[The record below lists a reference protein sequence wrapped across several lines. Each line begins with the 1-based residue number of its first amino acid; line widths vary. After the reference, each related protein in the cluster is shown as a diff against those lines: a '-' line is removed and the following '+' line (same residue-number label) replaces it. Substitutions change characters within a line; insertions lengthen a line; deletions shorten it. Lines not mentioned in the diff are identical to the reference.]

1 VRLDHQ
7 ISITKHDISDLQPS
21 PRNARTHSDRQIAE
35 IASSISNFGFVNPVL
50 VDEKGQ
56 IIAGHG
62 RYAAAKRLGLT
73 EVPAIVLDHLSATQ
87 KKALMLAD
95 NKIALNAGWDETL
108 LAAALEEIL
117 IEDIDFD
124 VTSMGFATAEID
136 LFLDP
141 DRKAPDPADD
151 FEEAV
156 PGAPVVTRPGDIWVL
171 GKHRIICGDALDPRS
186 YSRLLGDGKA
196 QMAITD
202 PPFNVKIDGHVSG
215 LGKRHHREFAMASGE
230 MTPAAFTDF
239 LATTFARIRLH
250 SAKGG
255 IAMVFMDWRHLPEIL
270 DAGRK
275 SFSALV
281 NLCVWKKSNAGMGS
295 LYRSQHELCLIF
307 KAVPGS
313 HVNNVELG
321 RHGRYRTNVWEY
333 AGANAFGRSRDQ
345 DLEDHP
351 TVKPVAMIADAIK
364 DCSTRGGL
372 VLDPFG
378 GSGTTLLAAER
389 SGRRGRLIELEPGYV
404 DVTLRRWCKLVKG
417 GVPLLEATGET
428 FAVIEAKRLEEV
440 DPTPNLDQ
448 AQRRPPR
455 GGR

>member
-156 PGAPVVTRPGDIWVL
+156 PGAPVVTRPGDIWV
-171 GKHRIICGDALDPRS
+171 RRS
-186 YSRLLGDGKA
+186 
-196 QMAITD
+196 M
-202 PPFNVKIDGHVSG
+202 
-215 LGKRHHREFAMASGE
+215 
-230 MTPAAFTDF
+230 
-239 LATTFARIRLH
+239 
-250 SAKGG
+250 
-255 IAMVFMDWRHLPEIL
+255 
-270 DAGRK
+270 
-275 SFSALV
+275 
-281 NLCVWKKSNAGMGS
+281 
-295 LYRSQHELCLIF
+295 
-307 KAVPGS
+307 
-313 HVNNVELG
+313 
-321 RHGRYRTNVWEY
+321 
-333 AGANAFGRSRDQ
+333 
-345 DLEDHP
+345 
-351 TVKPVAMIADAIK
+351 
-364 DCSTRGGL
+364 
-372 VLDPFG
+372 
-378 GSGTTLLAAER
+378 
-389 SGRRGRLIELEPGYV
+389 
-404 DVTLRRWCKLVKG
+404 
-417 GVPLLEATGET
+417 
-428 FAVIEAKRLEEV
+428 
-440 DPTPNLDQ
+440 
-448 AQRRPPR
+448 
-455 GGR
+455 